1 MELLRLKC
9 PVCHSSD
16 MKYHSPYTTKNHGGR
31 VIYKCENCP
40 VYFSETKN
48 TLMEGL
54 QTPVSVIWQVLKART
69 EGLGLHAAARTFEKA
84 KNTILAWE
92 RKFIDLH
99 QVLFLY
105 ALVHEF
111 LALVLEGDAVYTKVQ
126 KNVPPDQSL
135 GWTILLMD
143 RASRFIWALDC
154 GKKDRRLFQK
164 AMKILDKIAR
174 QTHDLSK
181 SLADGDSAVMAIC
194 SLSYV
199 HELVKNGK
207 AGRPKKTFKRGVHVR
222 VKNKGAQAHKKGR
235 KRPKYQSPWKE
246 HPDTARTIEE
256 TDIHANHA
264 EAFFSALR
272 RKCATFRNERPIC
285 MPKHPRDCR
294 GCYVF
299 TGWCTIFFVSI
310 LPSAKFP
317 QSPWADSRGGCLCM
331 KCSRFKWHIEMISK
345 GKNVP
350 N

>member
-9 PVCHSSD
+9 PVGHSSD
-16 MKYHSPYTTKNHGGR
+16 VKHHSPYTTKNHDSR

-69 EGLGLHAAARTFEKA
+69 EGMGLNAAARTFEKA

-111 LALVLEGDAVYTKVQ
+111 LELVLEGDEVYTKIQ

-154 GKKDRRLFQK
+154 GKKDRSLFKK
-164 AMKILDKIAR
+164 AMKTLDKIAR
-174 QTHDLSK
+174 QTHDLSIFT
-181 SLADGDSAVMAIC
+181 DGERRYGNLLFEIC
-194 SLSYV
+194 

-207 AGRPKKTFKRGVHVR
+207 PGRPKKTFKRGVHVR

-235 KRPKYQSPWKE
+235 KRPKYQRPWKE
-246 HPDTARTIEE
+246 HPETVRTIEE

-272 RKCATFRNERPIC
+272 RKCATFRRKTNMYAKATKGLQRLLRVYWVVHNFLRVHFTIREVPAVALGILERRLSV
-285 MPKHPRDCR
+285 HE
-294 GCYVF
+294 
-299 TGWCTIFFVSI
+299 IFQI
-310 LPSAKFP
+310 QMA
-317 QSPWADSRGGCLCM
+317 
-331 KCSRFKWHIEMISK
+331 
-345 GKNVP
+345 
-350 N
+350 